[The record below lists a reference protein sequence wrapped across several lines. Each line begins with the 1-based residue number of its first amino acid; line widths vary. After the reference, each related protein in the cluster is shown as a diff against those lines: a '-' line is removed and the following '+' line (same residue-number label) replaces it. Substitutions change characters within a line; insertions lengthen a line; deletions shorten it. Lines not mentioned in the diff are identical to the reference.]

1 MTEFAAARFTVPK
14 HLRGMVA
21 SDAKPQG
28 VAAMKTDDSALE
40 VMGLTKCF
48 DRLAVDN
55 LDLTIHAGEFYALV
69 GPNGAGKTTTLRMVA
84 GLLRPDAGAVSIF
97 GIDALQNPVAAK
109 QVMAWVSDEPMIY
122 DKLTPLEYLEFVA
135 GLWGIAPSASEPVAA
150 GLLNSLGLEPHRHER
165 CEGFSK
171 GMRQK
176 VALAG
181 ALVHD
186 PRLIILDEPLT
197 GLDAVSA
204 RHVKGLLSERVR
216 AGCTVIM
223 TTHILEVAERMA
235 DRIGVIAAGRLVAEG
250 TLTELRQQNGHADT
264 SLEDLFIALV
274 TLPEAA

>member
-1 MTEFAAARFTVPK
+1 
-14 HLRGMVA
+14 
-21 SDAKPQG
+21 
-28 VAAMKTDDSALE
+28 MKSIESALE
-40 VMGLTKCF
+40 LRGLTKRF
-48 DRLAVDN
+48 DRLAVDA
-55 LDLTIHAGEFYALV
+55 LDLTVRSGEFYALV
-69 GPNGAGKTTTLRMVA
+69 GPNGAGKTTTLRMLA
-84 GLLRPDAGAVSIF
+84 GLLPPDAGTVSVF
-97 GIDALQNPVAAK
+97 GIDALADSIAAK

-135 GLWGIAPSASEPVAA
+135 GLWGIDAGVAEPAA
-150 GLLNSLGLEPHRHER
+150 HELLVSLGLQAHLHDR

-181 ALVHD
+181 ALVHA

-204 RHVKGLLSERVR
+204 RHVKGLLNDRVR

-250 TLTELRQQNGHADT
+250 TLAELRQHNGQHDT

-274 TLPEAA
+274 DIAAAA

>member
-1 MTEFAAARFTVPK
+1 MGQDR
-14 HLRGMVA
+14 
-21 SDAKPQG
+21 
-28 VAAMKTDDSALE
+28 SALA
-40 VMGLTKCF
+40 VRGLTKHF
-48 DRLAVDN
+48 DRPAVDG
-55 LDLTIHAGEFYALV
+55 LDLDIHIGEFYALL

-84 GLLRPDAGAVSIF
+84 GLLRPDAGSISVW
-97 GIDALQNPVAAK
+97 GLDALRDPVAAK
-109 QVMAWVSDEPMIY
+109 QIMAWVSDEPMIY

-135 GLWGIAPSASEPVAA
+135 GLWGCNPAVAERSAHD
-150 GLLNSLGLEPHRHER
+150 LLNSLGLAPHQHER

-181 ALVHD
+181 ALIHD

-204 RHVKGLLSERVR
+204 RHVKGLLQERVR

-235 DRIGVIAAGRLVAEG
+235 DRIGVIVSGRLVAEG
-250 TLTELRQQNGHADT
+250 TLAELRHRNGESGT
-264 SLEDLFIALV
+264 SLEDMFVALV
-274 TLPEAA
+274 AGEAVAA